1 MYPVFIFD
9 VVVPSVFYLCL
20 LPFSS
25 LSTSLVQVF
34 CSRSVTV
41 RIVRVVYFLSCVLCC
56 WRFFF
61 SLGVVFWSRA
71 RDSLVQCLSVCPS
84 SPHFCRCFRTFWAER
99 FRWFAVS
106 SSLFGWSFVSRLSF
120 SGFLPRLP
128 GFGLSF
134 LGFPRLPGYPLV
146 SLRVW
151 CVGGAF
157 PWLSWVLS
165 FMLVSRPSVRLCCFG
180 LTDVF
185 RLCGLWSCRLSSR
198 FVARCGLT
206 DIFELSGSMVLPT
219 FSSFLALW
227 SCRTFRAF

>member
-56 WRFFF
+56 WRFFI

-84 SPHFCRCFRTFWAER
+84 SPHFYRFRTFWAEG
-99 FRWFAVS
+99 FRWFAVCP
-106 SSLFGWSFVSRLSF
+106 SLFG
-120 SGFLPRLP
+120 
-128 GFGLSF
+128 
-134 LGFPRLPGYPLV
+134 
-146 SLRVW
+146 
-151 CVGGAF
+151 
-157 PWLSWVLS
+157 
-165 FMLVSRPSVRLCCFG
+165 
-180 LTDVF
+180 
-185 RLCGLWSCRLSSR
+185 
-198 FVARCGLT
+198 
-206 DIFELSGSMVLPT
+206 
-219 FSSFLALW
+219 
-227 SCRTFRAF
+227 